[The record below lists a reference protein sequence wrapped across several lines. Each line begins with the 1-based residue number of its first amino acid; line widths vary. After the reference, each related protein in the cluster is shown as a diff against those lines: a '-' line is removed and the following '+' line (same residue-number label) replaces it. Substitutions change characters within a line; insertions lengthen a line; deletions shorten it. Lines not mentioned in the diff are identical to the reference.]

1 MAEEPS
7 KGHGRKE
14 RRRIEVTGILKGHT
28 KWPGLERAYRI
39 ERTRTVRG
47 KRTVEV
53 VHGITS
59 LKVGAAELLAL
70 TRAHWGIE
78 NGLYYVRDF
87 TFGEDQCRVREG
99 TGPEALACAR
109 NVTIHIL
116 RTQGFTNMKAG
127 VEHFSERRTEAMML
141 VRYGRTK

>member
-1 MAEEPS
+1 M
-7 KGHGRKE
+7 
-14 RRRIEVTGILKGHT
+14 TGILKGYT
-28 KWPGLERAYRI
+28 DWPGIERAYRI
-39 ERTRTVRG
+39 ERARTVRG
-47 KRTVEV
+47 ATTVKV

-59 LKVGAAELLAL
+59 LEVGAPKLLAL

-87 TFGEDQCRVREG
+87 TFGEDQCRVRQG

-127 VEHFSERRTEAMML
+127 VEHFSERRLNAMML